1 MPADDDGVVRTLRGY
16 FTHTPG
22 QRVRMQNATRYLCC
36 AAYRDEALSK
46 EIIKEFLYDQHRAVV
61 PSYGFDLRPVLAHCL
76 HAREMRLVRDTMIT
90 AAIVVGLVLSWQVTL
105 LVLGTLT
112 LLAAALAVLPKR
124 AGRFQTAVTIALPVA
139 GGPLLLYI
147 GTTMLKATSEPG
159 LEAGGDGFAEPVR
172 HDHWFIG
179 GLGLF
184 ALLLGISFVHRLAVV
199 WLLRSLGPD
208 APVAVPRVRS
218 QARSDRIDRVGAAQY
233 GNVTLYSRQNPFV
246 GSGKVDDKRTRVWSL
261 VIELDRV
268 RPARA
273 DRPALAVDPVD
284 MRAAIERRLTAMRDD
299 LPPDESV
306 DLLVNDHVVAEGE
319 CVQGRR
325 PFGPAHPGVRYEGH
339 PLIDPNTWR
348 PFSKASQAAVEVL
361 VRNPQAD
368 LRCYQRITVEAHAAS
383 VTDDGR
389 WHVVPARDEGV
400 QITGFLYLAVQGR
413 MLYAQFVCNA
423 LPPIRKDFKLVDV
436 LPSFTPAE
444 VVLEALRQGGA
455 AAVGEAVAGPLRL
468 VAAVPWAE
476 IFQQGAERHRRRFF
490 AFDYGA
496 RMSVRE
502 RAAEPAFTT
511 FLQELDVNKHTRL
524 IERRVMGALLDHL
537 QHDRNIDVSDY
548 RTETA
553 SIISN
558 SLIMNGGTVNGQL
571 GFAPG
576 GDVRQEAAG

>member
-1 MPADDDGVVRTLRGY
+1 M
-16 FTHTPG
+16 
-22 QRVRMQNATRYLCC
+22 
-36 AAYRDEALSK
+36 
-46 EIIKEFLYDQHRAVV
+46 
-61 PSYGFDLRPVLAHCL
+61 
-76 HAREMRLVRDTMIT
+76 
-90 AAIVVGLVLSWQVTL
+90 
-105 LVLGTLT
+105 
-112 LLAAALAVLPKR
+112 
-124 AGRFQTAVTIALPVA
+124 
-139 GGPLLLYI
+139 
-147 GTTMLKATSEPG
+147 
-159 LEAGGDGFAEPVR
+159 
-172 HDHWFIG
+172 
-179 GLGLF
+179 
-184 ALLLGISFVHRLAVV
+184 
-199 WLLRSLGPD
+199 
-208 APVAVPRVRS
+208 
-218 QARSDRIDRVGAAQY
+218 
-233 GNVTLYSRQNPFV
+233 
-246 GSGKVDDKRTRVWSL
+246 
-261 VIELDRV
+261 
-268 RPARA
+268 
-273 DRPALAVDPVD
+273 
-284 MRAAIERRLTAMRDD
+284 
-299 LPPDESV
+299 
-306 DLLVNDHVVAEGE
+306 
-319 CVQGRR
+319 
-325 PFGPAHPGVRYEGH
+325 
-339 PLIDPNTWR
+339 
-348 PFSKASQAAVEVL
+348 
-361 VRNPQAD
+361 
-368 LRCYQRITVEAHAAS
+368 
-383 VTDDGR
+383 TDDGR

-455 AAVGEAVAGPLRL
+455 AAVGEAIAGPLRL